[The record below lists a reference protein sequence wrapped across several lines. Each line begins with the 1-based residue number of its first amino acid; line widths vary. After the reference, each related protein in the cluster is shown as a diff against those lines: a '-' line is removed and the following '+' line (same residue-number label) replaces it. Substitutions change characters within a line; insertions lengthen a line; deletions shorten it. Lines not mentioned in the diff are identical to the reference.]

1 LTAITYKTATG
12 SLDTVAITA
21 EPLDGRRCRF
31 VVGRPV
37 YPGRWAY
44 FGGAEQVR
52 HAPLADRLFAIEG
65 VVGVLIAHD
74 KVTVTLEGQS
84 GIPVLGT
91 AIRTVRALVG
101 GRSADTASWTSP
113 ARRIGSA
120 IREHIASGQ
129 PAVGDPPATTVPSEA
144 DLRARIQR
152 VLDEQVNPVIAGHGG
167 GVSILDVKDNV
178 VYVLMWGGCQGC
190 GLADMTLKNG
200 VEAAVRDAVPEIGQ
214 IIDLTNHEA
223 NINPSLWK

>member
-1 LTAITYKTATG
+1 LTAISHEATRTC
-12 SLDTVAITA
+12 LDPLAITA

-44 FGGAEQVR
+44 FARGDQAR
-52 HAPLADRLFAIEG
+52 RAPLADRLFAIEG
-65 VVGVLIAHD
+65 VIGVLIAHD

-91 AIRTVRALVG
+91 AVRAVRALVG
-101 GRSADTASWTSP
+101 GRSGEAARWTP
-113 ARRIGSA
+113 LAKRIGSA
-120 IREHIASGQ
+120 IRNHVASGA
-129 PAVGDPPATTVPSEA
+129 PAVGDPPLVHVPNEA
-144 DLRARIQR
+144 ALRERIQR

-178 VYVLMWGGCQGC
+178 VYVQMWGGCQGC
-190 GLADMTLKNG
+190 GLADTTLKNG
-200 VEAAVRDAVPEIGQ
+200 VEAAVRDAVPEVGE
-214 IIDLTNHEA
+214 IIDLTNHKA
-223 NINPSLWK
+223 GINPYRRK

>member
-1 LTAITYKTATG
+1 LTTIDREATTSG
-12 SLDTVAITA
+12 LDTVAITA
-21 EPLDGRRCRF
+21 EPLDDRRCRF

-44 FGGAEQVR
+44 FDGVEKAR
-52 HAPLADRLFAIEG
+52 NAPLADRLFAIKG
-65 VVGVLIAHD
+65 VIGVLIAHD

-101 GRSADTASWTSP
+101 GRSGDAASWTSL

-120 IREHIASGQ
+120 IREHLAAGE
-129 PAVGDPPATTVPSEA
+129 PAVADPPPVHVPNESE
-144 DLRARIQR
+144 LRARIQR

-178 VYVLMWGGCQGC
+178 VYVQMWGGCQGC

-200 VEAAVRDAVPEIGQ
+200 VEAAVRDAVPEVGE
-214 IIDLTNHEA
+214 IIDLTNHRA
-223 NINPSLWK
+223 GKNPFRRK